1 MKFVPKRW
9 GYELW
14 IENNRDY
21 CGKHLHVVPDHWCSF
36 HYHKNKKETFYV
48 IGGELLL
55 IHAKYSEDLAKA
67 VKESNNPRWD
77 WQNSFPEKSDLYYK
91 FKTITL
97 SKGDCLTI
105 EPYVLHS
112 FTTATSEPCDF
123 VEIST
128 FHDDSD
134 SHRVYE
140 G

>member
-55 IHAKYSEDLAKA
+55 VHAKYSEDLAKM
-67 VKESNNPRWD
+67 VKGSDNPRWD
-77 WQNSFPEKSDLYYK
+77 WQNSFPEKGELYYN
-91 FKTITL
+91 FKTTIL
-97 SKGDCLTI
+97 KKGDRLTI

-112 FTTATSEPCDF
+112 FTTNTSEPCDF

-128 FHDDSD
+128 FHEDSD

>member
-21 CGKHLHVVPDHWCSF
+21 CGKHLRVVPDHWCSF

-55 IHAKYSEDLAKA
+55 IHAKYSEDLAKK

-77 WQNSFPEKSDLYYK
+77 WQKSFPEKSDLYYS
-91 FKTITL
+91 FKTTIL
-97 SKGDCLTI
+97 SKGDRLTI

-112 FTTATSEPCDF
+112 FTTNTSEPCDF

-128 FHDDSD
+128 FHEDSD